1 MANTTEQSNKD
12 SNLLT
17 YLVLGVLLLQV
28 VLSTG
33 LLLRINQV
41 YRLAMESPTN
51 VLRAEDTYVPNV
63 SPGDGPA
70 LGPAS
75 APVTIV
81 EFSDFTCGA
90 CGQV

>member
-28 VLSTG
+28 ALSTG

-70 LGPAS
+70 LGLA
-75 APVTIV
+75 
-81 EFSDFTCGA
+81 
-90 CGQV
+90 